1 MVPSKLNSLGVALSP
16 TMQCPG
22 QRRRT
27 FDDTAFEAAN
37 AVDIKRGEPFTVT
50 GDADMATPVA
60 LGTFRF
66 QID

>member
-1 MVPSKLNSLGVALSP
+1 
-16 TMQCPG
+16 MQCPG